1 MGRFVIGRVNEDG
14 SMAFLH
20 REFPSESYT
29 ENIDAAIRKELLEC
43 IHFIKARYEQRNL
56 RIIRLTDEQ
65 LYIETKNKR
74 IV

>member
-1 MGRFVIGRVNEDG
+1 MGRFVIGRVSEDG

-29 ENIDAAIRKELLEC
+29 EKIDVAIRKELLEC
-43 IHFIKARYEQRNL
+43 ILFIKARYEQRNL
-56 RIIRLTDEQ
+56 RIVRLTDEQ
-65 LYIETKNKR
+65 LYNETKNKR